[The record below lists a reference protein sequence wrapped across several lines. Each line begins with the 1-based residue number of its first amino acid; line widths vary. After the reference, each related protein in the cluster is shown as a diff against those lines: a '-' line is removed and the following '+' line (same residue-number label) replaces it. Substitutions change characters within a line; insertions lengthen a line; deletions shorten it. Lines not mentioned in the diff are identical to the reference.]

1 MTDLVVLDSGAL
13 ERVESTKILRGTLR
27 RLVEAGADVV
37 IPTVVLAEAVTGR
50 ATDAVVN
57 RVLASFGT
65 VATPEPI
72 ARRAGALRH
81 RLPRARRAKT
91 SAVDAIVAAHA
102 VLGAASTVIF
112 TTDVDDLTA
121 LVTTQSHVRVE
132 RA

>member
-1 MTDLVVLDSGAL
+1 MTELVVLDSGAL
-13 ERVESTKILRGTLR
+13 ERVESSKILRGILR
-27 RLVEAGADVV
+27 RLVEGGADVV

-57 RVLASFGT
+57 RVVARFGT
-65 VATPEPI
+65 VVTPEAI

-81 RLPRARRAKT
+81 SLPKARRAKT

-102 VLGAASTVIF
+102 VLGAKSAVLI
-112 TTDVDDLTA
+112 TTDADDLTG
-121 LVTTQSHVRVE
+121 LVSAHGHVRVE

>member
-1 MTDLVVLDSGAL
+1 MTDLVVLDSGAV
-13 ERVESTKILRGTLR
+13 ERFESSKILRGILR
-27 RLVEAGADVV
+27 RLIEGGADVV

-57 RVLASFGT
+57 RVVARFGT
-65 VATPEPI
+65 VVTTEPI

-81 RLPRARRAKT
+81 ALPKARRAKT

-102 VLGAASTVIF
+102 VLSAASTV
-112 TTDVDDLTA
+112 
-121 LVTTQSHVRVE
+121 LVTTDMDDLRALVSAHGHVRVE